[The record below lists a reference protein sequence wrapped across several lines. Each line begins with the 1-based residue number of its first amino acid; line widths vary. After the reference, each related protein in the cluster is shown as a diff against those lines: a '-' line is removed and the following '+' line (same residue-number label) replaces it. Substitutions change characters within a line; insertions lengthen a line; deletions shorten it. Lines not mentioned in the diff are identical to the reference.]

1 MSVRLMDVTKPATL
15 KQIAAR
21 AGVGTTAASVVLNGA
36 KSGTRV
42 SEETRQ
48 AILRAAQELNYRPN
62 GLAQSLRK
70 RRTGIVGYF
79 SGYEAIDPRNQYIAE
94 VMSGL
99 QAGCVRH
106 RLDLLLY
113 TPLATH
119 TPEEIVANLSN
130 GRLDGL
136 VMTSRPEHPIATLL
150 TQAHLPVVAIADPIP
165 GLPSVVAN
173 AYGGG
178 QMQARHLF
186 ERGHRRV
193 LYLPADFPFPS
204 VQERHRGFLD
214 TAASLG
220 MEVLEGC
227 PLHGH
232 HPELG
237 PRDDFRVLMPP
248 EDVERLQ
255 GANRATAVQCWDDAP
270 AHRIASQLADAGFR
284 VPEDVAIMGY
294 NGGIPAVEPRW
305 KLSTIH
311 APWREIAAAAIDTL
325 HSRIEG
331 LAVPDLQTLPVELVV
346 GQTT

>member
-1 MSVRLMDVTKPATL
+1 MSTNKPATL
-15 KQIAAR
+15 KQIAER
-21 AGVGTTAASVVLNGA
+21 AGVGTTAASVVLNGS

-42 SEETRQ
+42 SEETRA
-48 AILRAAQELNYRPN
+48 AILKAARELNYRPN

-79 SGYEAIDPRNQYIAE
+79 SGYQAIDPRNQYIAE

-99 QAGCVRH
+99 QAGCVRNG
-106 RLDLLLY
+106 LDLLLY
-113 TPLATH
+113 TPRETQ

-150 TQAHLPVVAIADPIP
+150 AETHLPVVAIADPIP
-165 GLPSVVAN
+165 GIPSVVAD
-173 AYGGG
+173 ASAGGA
-178 QMQARHLF
+178 MQAQHLF

-204 VQERHRGFLD
+204 VQERYDGFLR
-214 TAASLG
+214 AAHALG
-220 MEVLEGC
+220 MEVVEGA

-237 PRDDFRVLMPP
+237 PREDLFRLQMPAS
-248 EDVERLQ
+248 DLERLK
-255 GANRATAVQCWDDAP
+255 GSKRATAVQCWDDAP
-270 AHRIASQLADAGFR
+270 AYRVASQLADAGFR
-284 VPEDVAIMGY
+284 VPEDVAVMGY
-294 NGGIPAVEPRW
+294 NGGIPAMEPRW
-305 KLSTIH
+305 RLSTIH
-311 APWREIAAAAIDTL
+311 APWREIAVTAVATL

-331 LAVPDLQTLPVELVV
+331 MEVPELQILPVELVV
-346 GQTT
+346 GLTT